1 MQLLRSRITGQG
13 AALDAIA
20 ASLALTKAELG
31 DPRKPLAVMLLM
43 GPTGV
48 GKTET
53 VRLLA
58 EAIHGRADALCRID
72 MNTLAQEHYA
82 ASLTGAP
89 PGYVGSKEGN
99 TLFDREAI
107 EGSFGKPGIV
117 LFDELEKA
125 SEPVI
130 RALMNIFDNGQLRL
144 SSGTSTLDFRNSL
157 IFMTSNVG
165 AQALWAWQQ
174 RQQQGW
180 RRWLPESWRA
190 RQEQKQQQQ
199 ALEKAFAPE
208 FLNRIDQQLSYQR
221 LGDEQVILLVELA
234 LERLNNRLARH
245 QVQLLAEPALKT
257 WLGEQGFDRRYG
269 ARAMARSFRQH
280 LEPEVARVLLETPD
294 RPAGCL
300 LLADLDA
307 QQTIRLTLKGPNA

>member
-1 MQLLRSRITGQG
+1 M
-13 AALDAIA
+13 
-20 ASLALTKAELG
+20 
-31 DPRKPLAVMLLM
+31 
-43 GPTGV
+43 
-48 GKTET
+48 
-53 VRLLA
+53 
-58 EAIHGRADALCRID
+58 
-72 MNTLAQEHYA
+72 
-82 ASLTGAP
+82 
-89 PGYVGSKEGN
+89 
-99 TLFDREAI
+99 
-107 EGSFGKPGIV
+107 

-180 RRWLPESWRA
+180 RRWLPESWRV

-221 LGDEQVILLVELA
+221 LGDEQIILLVELA

-307 QQTIRLTLKGPNA
+307 QQTIRLTLKGPND